1 MHTETTSINRFLNT
15 GEFMVNKRI
24 ERLIQQ
30 LENDQ
35 IDLIAINAGR
45 NLAYFS
51 GLHFHESE
59 RPAVL
64 LVGKGKAPAF
74 IFPEFEHEKVA
85 DAAFD
90 IAPFA
95 YTEDPS
101 TWGDAF
107 KKALRYFN
115 KHQSMIG
122 VEPTAFRF
130 LEINLLQRASTE
142 IQITSAA
149 HIFNALRTVKDAE
162 EINSIRQAIQIAETA
177 LESTIPFIEVGIT
190 EQEIAN
196 QLVINLLR
204 NGSEPELP
212 FAPIIASGPNS
223 ANPHAIPGCRKLRE
237 GDLIVIDWG
246 ARKNGY
252 ISDITRTFALGNVDD
267 KLMTIYEIVK
277 EANHAARKIISSNF
291 ISEKIDFAARN
302 IIQKEGYGNFFIHRT
317 GHGIG
322 LEAHEEPYISAGNS
336 TKIISGMTFTIEPGI
351 YLPGKGGVRIEDD
364 VVASNDNLI
373 TLTSLN
379 RELRVL

>member
-1 MHTETTSINRFLNT
+1 METTSANRFLNT
-15 GEFMVNKRI
+15 GESMVNKRI
-24 ERLIQQ
+24 EKLIQQ

-74 IFPEFEHEKVA
+74 IFPEFEREKVTN
-85 DAAFD
+85 AAFD

-107 KKALRYFN
+107 NKALNYFN
-115 KHQSMIG
+115 GHQSVIG
-122 VEPTAFRF
+122 VEPTAMRF
-130 LEINLLQRASTE
+130 LEINLLQCASAE
-142 IQITSAA
+142 IRITSAA
-149 HIFNALRTVKDAE
+149 HIFNTLRTVKDNE

-177 LESTIPFIEVGIT
+177 LINTIPFIKVGIT

-196 QLVINLLR
+196 ELVVNLLR

-212 FAPIIASGPNS
+212 FSPIVASGPNS
-223 ANPHAIPGCRKLRE
+223 ANPHAIPSCRKLRE
-237 GDLIVIDWG
+237 GDLILIDWG

-252 ISDITRTFALGNVDD
+252 ISDITRTFALGSVDD
-267 KLMTIYEIVK
+267 ELMTIYEIVK
-277 EANHAARKIISSNF
+277 KANHAARRILPSNF

-302 IIQKEGYGNFFIHRT
+302 IIQKEGYDNFFIHRT

-322 LEAHEEPYISAGNS
+322 LEAHEEPYIAAENS
-336 TKIISGMTFTIEPGI
+336 TNIISGMTFTIEPGV

-364 VVASNDNLI
+364 VVASNDKLI

-379 RELRVL
+379 RELRIL